1 MVSTWA
7 CLILGLACNKCSTHE
22 IGIKRGGRGGRDIF
36 FVTAPGS
43 YFNSLAQIFF
53 VSSALSLSHASK
65 ILQNKLIS
73 TKGKREGKIRVIFIF
88 VLNFLIALNW
98 Y

>member
-1 MVSTWA
+1 MK
-7 CLILGLACNKCSTHE
+7 LAQ
-22 IGIKRGGRGGRDIF
+22 KRGERGMDI

-43 YFNSLAQIFF
+43 YFNSSAQIFF
-53 VSSALSLSHASK
+53 VGNALSLSHASK
-65 ILQNKLIS
+65 KNKLIS

>member
-1 MVSTWA
+1 M
-7 CLILGLACNKCSTHE
+7 
-22 IGIKRGGRGGRDIF
+22 DIF
-36 FVTAPGS
+36 RYSPRV
-43 YFNSLAQIFF
+43 IFQF
-53 VSSALSLSHASK
+53 FSSDIFLWAMLFLFHMLQRF
-65 ILQNKLIS
+65 LQNKLIS